1 MKEDK
6 FEKKTVHVGDRA
18 SLTKKFTEDDIR
30 IFTELTLDDNGMHT
44 DEELSA
50 AGLFR
55 RPVVHGVLVG
65 SLISSVMGKYLPGNG
80 TVLREENIRFINPVY
95 PGEEITAAVELT
107 GIREERRYYIGTLH
121 GTCHNQDGVLVAE
134 AECSQL
140 MLKRFF
146 TADCEKGNEN
156 D

>member
-1 MKEDK
+1 MT
-6 FEKKTVHVGDRA
+6 EKILEKRTVHVGDRA
-18 SLTKKFTEDDIR
+18 SLTKVFTAEDIE
-30 IFTELTLDDNGMHT
+30 IFAKLTLDNNGMHM
-44 DEELSA
+44 DEELSKK
-50 AGLFR
+50 GIFR

-80 TVLREENIRFINPVY
+80 TVLREENIKFVNPVY

-107 GIREERRYYIGTLH
+107 AVHEEPRYYIGTLH

-146 TADCEKGNEN
+146 TVEEKGNQN